1 MDPSLEKNQ
10 KDLQMKL
17 EEILGS
23 KNVYFQP
30 PEHLTLSYPC
40 IIYTLS
46 ELDKRFADNTGY
58 RKTFGYTV
66 IFISRSP
73 INDIVVKLG
82 EMPYSRF
89 DRFYIF
95 ENLNHY
101 AYRIYN

>member
-1 MDPSLEKNQ
+1 
-10 KDLQMKL
+10 MKL
-17 EEILGS
+17 EKILGS

-40 IIYTLS
+40 IIYTVS
-46 ELDKRFADNTGY
+46 ELDKQFADDLGY
-58 RKTFGYTV
+58 RQNVGYTV

-73 INDIVVKLG
+73 ISDVVTKLG
-82 EMPYSRF
+82 DMLYSRF

-101 AYRIYN
+101 AFRIYN

>member
-1 MDPSLEKNQ
+1 MDQILEKNQ
-10 KDLQMKL
+10 KNLQMKL
-17 EEILGS
+17 ETILGS

-30 PEHLTLSYPC
+30 PEHLKLSYPC

-46 ELDKRFADNTGY
+46 ELDTRFADDIGY
-58 RKTFGYTV
+58 KNAIGYTV

-73 INDIVVKLG
+73 VNDVVIKLG
-82 EMPYSRF
+82 KMPYSRF

-101 AYRIYN
+101 AYRIFN